1 MELDASVSV
10 HFNGDCRDA
19 FEFYKRLLGAKIE
32 LVLTWGETPMAR
44 EAPAS
49 WHGKVLF
56 ARLTAKN
63 MSIVGADALP
73 GTYRPPT
80 GFNLSLSTS
89 DLAET
94 ERYFAELARGGVVH
108 RGLEQTF
115 WALRYGYVTDRFGVP
130 WEINCA
136 KPH

>member
-19 FEFYKRLLGAKIE
+19 FEFYERLFGAKIE

-44 EAPAS
+44 EAPAH

-80 GFNLSLSTS
+80 GFNLSLSTG

-108 RGLEQTF
+108 RALAETF

>member
-1 MELDASVSV
+1 MEVDASVSV
-10 HFNGDCRDA
+10 HFNGDCREA
-19 FEFYKRLLGAKIE
+19 FEFYERLLGAKLA
-32 LVLTWGETPMAR
+32 LVLTWGETPMAGD
-44 EAPAS
+44 APPE
-49 WHGKVLF
+49 WRHKILF
-56 ARLTAKN
+56 ARLTSKN

-73 GTYRPPT
+73 GTYKAPT

-94 ERYFAELARGGVVH
+94 ERLFAELSLGGVVH
-108 RGLEQTF
+108 RPLEETI